1 MKLGLHQMNVH
12 IIRHATQA
20 FANVIKAEGEEAMKR
35 AYPSALTAAT
45 TASFLLMRLHALWPQ
60 TASMCAFLTLCVRLL
75 S

>member
-35 AYPSALTAAT
+35 A
-45 TASFLLMRLHALWPQ
+45 
-60 TASMCAFLTLCVRLL
+60 
-75 S
+75 